1 MMSRLETKRLI
12 LRQFT
17 INDAAFI
24 RQLVNDPASIQHNG
38 DRGVR
43 SLADAREYL
52 SKGPQASYA
61 RNGFGFNL
69 VELKST
75 GEPSSEIS
83 GQPPRLTKRWRSS
96 R

>member
-1 MMSRLETKRLI
+1 MMSRIETKRLI

-24 RQLVNDPASIQHNG
+24 RQLVNDPTSIQHIG

-52 SKGPQASYA
+52 SQGSPGK
-61 RNGFGFNL
+61 L
-69 VELKST
+69 C
-75 GEPSSEIS
+75 
-83 GQPPRLTKRWRSS
+83 TKRLRI
-96 R
+96 